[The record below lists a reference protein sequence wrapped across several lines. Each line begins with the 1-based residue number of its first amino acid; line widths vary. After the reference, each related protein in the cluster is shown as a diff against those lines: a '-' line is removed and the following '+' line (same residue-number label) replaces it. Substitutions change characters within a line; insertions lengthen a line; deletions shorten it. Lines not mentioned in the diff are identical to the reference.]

1 MMLRHGALGV
11 VAGLAVLS
19 LLAAGCSS
27 QEPEDCPAEA
37 GSEETRQAG
46 AALDGGHRLSGPFGH
61 ENLAVFV
68 VHGSDTIEGDAFLT
82 LDEALERKLL
92 VVHETGTVNELTADN
107 LSESES
113 IFLQRGEIV
122 SGGKQDRVMGTDLI
136 VSPGQRGVKITSYCV
151 ESGRWHARGAA
162 PVKRFTTNANFVNAV
177 AIELETFRGRQQAL
191 EWKKVEGR
199 QQALL
204 ASVPKMALDK
214 RSPTSIDLTL
224 ENRELKAAVK
234 RYTDA
239 LSKSIDGKGDAVGL
253 VFAINGKLTTAEV
266 YGSNALFKKLWP
278 KLLRAS
284 AADAIAAR
292 QKGKTFEPPSVAD
305 ATAWLTHPREGDM
318 VKRKLD
324 EILGGSAASCIIET
338 DADVTFDTR
347 HSKGAGS
354 SVHKSVAKKAEP

>member
-113 IFLQRGEIV
+113 IFLQRGEIFAF
-122 SGGKQDRVMGTDLI
+122 S
-136 VSPGQRGVKITSYCV
+136 
-151 ESGRWHARGAA
+151 
-162 PVKRFTTNANFVNAV
+162 
-177 AIELETFRGRQQAL
+177 
-191 EWKKVEGR
+191 
-199 QQALL
+199 
-204 ASVPKMALDK
+204 ASF
-214 RSPTSIDLTL
+214 S
-224 ENRELKAAVK
+224 
-234 RYTDA
+234 
-239 LSKSIDGKGDAVGL
+239 
-253 VFAINGKLTTAEV
+253 
-266 YGSNALFKKLWP
+266 
-278 KLLRAS
+278 AS
-284 AADAIAAR
+284 SR
-292 QKGKTFEPPSVAD
+292 LQ
-305 ATAWLTHPREGDM
+305 
-318 VKRKLD
+318 
-324 EILGGSAASCIIET
+324 
-338 DADVTFDTR
+338 
-347 HSKGAGS
+347 
-354 SVHKSVAKKAEP
+354 